1 MAIFAKSPAGRSLA
15 RAAVIAAIIV
25 IGSVAVLPAGQAPV
39 SGSNGGGSASDPW
52 VPKRTEWG
60 DPDLQGIWT
69 TDSEF
74 NVPVERP
81 REFGTRAVLSEEEV
95 AARVREAERRA
106 RDDKAERRQ
115 LREDQTGDGP
125 EHWYEQGK
133 IASRRTSLIIDP
145 PDGRIPPLT
154 PAGEQRVKAERAKGS
169 FSNGPWNGPEDL
181 DLRDRCIT
189 RGVPNTWFPSAYNN
203 GFQIVQAPGYVAIYP
218 ERLHEARVIP
228 LDGRPHIGRGVRQW
242 IGDSR
247 GRWEGDTLVVEVTNF
262 SEKSHFRGAAENL
275 RVVERYKRVDADT
288 VTVEFTVED
297 PTTWTRPWTAMLT
310 AKKDPSYWQVFEYA
324 CHEGNYGMFNI
335 LSGARAQEREAE
347 RAARKAAQKPVQSPA
362 GKK

>member
-1 MAIFAKSPAGRSLA
+1 MAIFAKSPAGKVFVRLGAAAAIALIAS
-15 RAAVIAAIIV
+15 AAV
-25 IGSVAVLPAGQAPV
+25 LLAGQAPAANA
-39 SGSNGGGSASDPW
+39 NGGSAASDPW
-52 VPKRTEWG
+52 VAKRTPWG

-69 TDSEF
+69 TDDEF

-81 REFGTRAVLSEEEV
+81 KEFGTRAMLTEEEV
-95 AARVREAERRA
+95 AQRAREAERRA
-106 RDDKAERRQ
+106 RDDKAERRP

-133 IASRRTSLIIDP
+133 TISRRTSLIIDP

-154 PAGEQRVKAERAKGS
+154 PAGERRAKAQREKSS
-169 FSNGPWNGPEDL
+169 FNGPWNGPEDL

-203 GFQIVQAPGYVAIYP
+203 GFQIVQSPGYVAIFP
-218 ERLHEARVIP
+218 ERLHEARIIP
-228 LDGRPHIGRGVRQW
+228 VDGRPHVSSGVRQW

-247 GRWEGDTLVVEVTNF
+247 GRWEGDTLVVEVKNF
-262 SEKSHFRGAAENL
+262 SEKSQFRGAAENL
-275 RVVERYKRVDADT
+275 RVVERYTRVDADT
-288 VTVEFTVED
+288 VKVEFTVED

-310 AKKDPSYWQVFEYA
+310 GKRDPSYWQIFEYA

-335 LSGARAQEREAE
+335 LSGARAQDRAAE
-347 RAARKAAQKPVQSPA
+347 RAARKAAQPATPKPT